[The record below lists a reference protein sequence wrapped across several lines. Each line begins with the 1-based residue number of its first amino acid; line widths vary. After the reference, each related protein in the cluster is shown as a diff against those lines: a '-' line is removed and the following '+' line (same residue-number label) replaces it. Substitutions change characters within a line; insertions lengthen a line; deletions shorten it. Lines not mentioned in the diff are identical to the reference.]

1 MRPVT
6 CTAATGSCNRSSAE
20 TTRGPSRVPAPCGR
34 HPRLLL
40 ALVLAA
46 GCGRK
51 QEDEPPPPAPAP
63 TLPEPAGP
71 VKPREPLKTP
81 ALGAA
86 YQGKLVWARAFGGLD
101 RDEAKAVA
109 IDAAGN
115 VAAAGIFTGEVDF
128 GVGKFTSKDTSGFV
142 GVLGPDGK
150 PTWMAQ
156 LSAHQTAKEA
166 AAEPTVAD
174 VTVSGVAFA
183 GKGNLAVVGWFSNV
197 LQVGDLSVKAKGAD
211 DAFVAMFD
219 KAGKP
224 QWVKALGGDN
234 VDIAWG
240 VAAAPDGG
248 LAVIGERRGAAD
260 FGGGEFEAKGKADIW
275 LVRLNADGDHLWS
288 KSWGDFGEDNGR
300 AVAFDSRGDVI
311 IACEMDL
318 PLDFG
323 DGKPLPHK
331 GKGDVAIVKLSTVG
345 NLRWAR
351 SFGNTFDDVVLG
363 LTVDGADDIIF
374 SGSFEDK
381 LTIGKDHLTAG
392 ERADAYVAKL
402 DPDGQPVWARNWGGP
417 WEDMAAAVAA
427 DPYGNIVVT
436 GWFQGTV
443 DFGAGPQEAPNGN
456 MDGFLMKLSP
466 DGKHLWSRRFGD
478 KDHDR
483 GRAVAVDPAGDIALA
498 GIFRFNLDLGGTVL
512 TSSTKPGDKIAP
524 ADAFFARFGP

>member
-6 CTAATGSCNRSSAE
+6 CTAVTGSCNRSSL
-20 TTRGPSRVPAPCGR
+20 
-34 HPRLLL
+34 LLL
-40 ALVLAA
+40 AALAA
-46 GCGRK
+46 CSGK
-51 QEDEPPPPAPAP
+51 KKDEEPPAPKPAP
-63 TLPEPAGP
+63 TLPEPTGP
-71 VKPREPLKTP
+71 VKPRAPLATDDSEHS
-81 ALGAA
+81 
-86 YQGKLVWARAFGGLD
+86 GKLVWARAFGGEG
-101 RDEAKAVA
+101 RDEAKAVD
-109 IDAAGN
+109 IDADGN
-115 VAAAGIFTGEVDF
+115 VAVAGIFTGEVDF
-128 GVGKFTSKDTSGFV
+128 GAGKFTSKDTSGFV

-150 PTWMAQ
+150 PKWMAP
-156 LSAHQTAKEA
+156 LSAHLPKKDAGDV
-166 AAEPTVAD
+166 TVAD
-174 VTVSGVAFA
+174 VTVSGVTFD

-197 LQVGDLSVKAKGAD
+197 LEVGDLGVKAKGAD
-211 DAFVAMFD
+211 DAFVAVFD
-219 KAGKP
+219 KTGKP

-234 VDIAWG
+234 TDIAWG

-260 FGGGEFEAKGKADIW
+260 FGGGEFEAKGSADIW

-288 KSWGDFGEDNGR
+288 RSWGDMGEDNGR
-300 AVAFDSRGDVI
+300 AVVFDSRGDVI
-311 IACEMDL
+311 IAVEMDL

-363 LTVDGADDIIF
+363 LAVDGADEVIF

-381 LTIGKDHLTAG
+381 LKIGNDKLTAG

-402 DPDGQPVWARNWGGP
+402 DPEGNPLWARSWGGQ
-417 WEDMAAAVAA
+417 WEDMAAGVGA
-427 DPYGNIVVT
+427 DKFGNIVVT

-443 DFGAGPQEAPNGN
+443 DFGGGPQEAPNGN
-456 MDGFLMKLSP
+456 MDGFLMKLAP

-483 GRAVAVDPAGDIALA
+483 GRAVAVAPAGDIALG
-498 GIFRFNLDLGGTVL
+498 GIFRFTLDLGGETL
-512 TSSTKPGDKIAP
+512 RSSTKTGDKIAP